1 MCFNP
6 SVVGSQAR
14 PKGPQKLMN
23 YISKNFLQL
32 PLLLEDF
39 VAQYQGDLT
48 EGWLIYLL
56 KTLRL
61 TSTILNK
68 IRWKINPSSIL

>member
-48 EGWLIYLL
+48 EG
-56 KTLRL
+56 
-61 TSTILNK
+61 
-68 IRWKINPSSIL
+68 